1 MEAWR
6 HSSSILL
13 TGCITSTRARIACL
27 ALPSGRRR
35 ATRAVCWRGG
45 GCVAEAVCVSAA
57 GLLGYQTQR
66 MMFGNPR
73 YLGEYCTDDKA
84 HSPRGGRGAPCSRVI
99 GRTGD
104 RSGLALVDCLADR
117 SGDAFVLVP
126 GFERQIHRTQ
136 GAPVAWWRV
145 LGRLPQARWQAPQ
158 GLSR

>member
-13 TGCITSTRARIACL
+13 TGCVLPRRSPTTSL
-27 ALPSGRRR
+27 GLPSGSRR

-57 GLLGYQTQR
+57 GLLGYQMQR
-66 MMFGNPR
+66 MMFGNPS
-73 YLGEYCTDDKA
+73 YLGEYCTDDTA
-84 HSPRGGRGAPCSRVI
+84 HSPRGGRGAPCSRPI

-117 SGDAFVLVP
+117 SGDSFVLVP
-126 GFERQIHRTQ
+126 GSALQIHRPQ
-136 GAPVAWWRV
+136 GAPIAWWRV
-145 LGRLPQARWQAPQ
+145 LERLPQARRQTPQ
-158 GLSR
+158 GLYR